1 MNEPVSNLPDHP
13 DDPQLPPALAER
25 LERMRGRSI
34 AIPPELDRAIL
45 GQARRHASRRR
56 LFRLAAR
63 WGGAAAAAAAIVLL
77 AIQIIAPPAPTP
89 SIALQPAGPTML
101 DAYRLARL
109 VDSGQPVDLQH
120 DYNRDGRVDQ
130 ADVDMLARA
139 VVRLDGGVR

>member
-1 MNEPVSNLPDHP
+1 
-13 DDPQLPPALAER
+13 
-25 LERMRGRSI
+25 
-34 AIPPELDRAIL
+34 
-45 GQARRHASRRR
+45 
-56 LFRLAAR
+56 
-63 WGGAAAAAAAIVLL
+63 
-77 AIQIIAPPAPTP
+77 
-89 SIALQPAGPTML
+89 ML